1 MRSAAL
7 PLVVLLFS
15 SAASAQLTLLPQVGI
30 DQSRTALQY
39 NGGPSFAP
47 LCGEVAPR
55 AAVRLDYRLKS
66 GLGPFL
72 GVATSAAP
80 VAYNFANPTTGD
92 KDYRASNSDRRWQ
105 LEGGW
110 QYSTKPIVFKNRK
123 AVAAARARSTERS
136 EVKSHCGAYAYRS
149 HCGSSANKVSP
160 IRNQSWNMR
169 VQPFAGV
176 AYVPA
181 LKEDLAAQ
189 GGTYTYRAGN
199 WNTALLA
206 GSGFEFGKGARRL
219 FTLSL
224 QYGKGLGNL
233 SEKTLTTET
242 DGKITTTRLR
252 SEASVWSVGLG
263 LPFSLTGK
271 KPTPQARTYPSGERT
286 RCGEYKS
293 RCTRKVVI

>member
-206 GSGFEFGKGARRL
+206 GTGFEFGRGSDRL
-219 FTLSL
+219 FTLSV
-224 QYGKGLGNL
+224 QYLKGLGNL
-233 SEKTLTTET
+233 KEKTLVTESDAKTT
-242 DGKITTTRLR
+242 ITRLK
-252 SEASVWSVGLG
+252 SDVSGWSVGVG
-263 LPFSLTGK
+263 LPFSLTK
-271 KPTPQARTYPSGERT
+271 KKSAPQVKSQPTEQ
-286 RCGEYKS
+286 KS
-293 RCTRKVVI
+293 RCSEYRYRCGKRVI